1 MIFSFYTSFLL
12 KLPLYISKRYL
23 FAPKSN
29 NAINIITGVSIVG
42 IAVGTAAMILVLSIF
57 NGLTG
62 FIESLFDAIDSDLRI
77 EAALGK
83 TIPDSDSVFQL
94 LQKYPK
100 IAVVSKTIEL
110 KVGLEYYDRQ
120 AQAVIKGVDAQFTR
134 TNPIDSVAY
143 LYEGSY
149 DLRPI
154 NGVYR
159 AVLGSQVAE
168 TLNASTADESFPI
181 KVFVPTDGPIKLGN
195 PMPSFKTDVILPVGY
210 FSIQKEYDEQYVLTD
225 LTFAR
230 GLMGSADKL
239 TAYEIGLKNKGD
251 AERVK
256 EDLKQLLGEKYK
268 ILTIKDK
275 HETLYKVMRNE
286 KRVSALI
293 LVLLVILVTVNIVGS
308 LSMIVLEKTRD
319 IAVLKSYGA
328 TAQTIRSIFLSE
340 GLWVGGIGVFAGMIF
355 GLGIAY
361 LQVHWGFI
369 KLGGGDSF
377 RITAY
382 PIEVHFWDCTFVGIT
397 VLGLSMLASLYP
409 SFKAANITIVEGLR
423 Q

>member
-1 MIFSFYTSFLL
+1 M
-12 KLPLYISKRYL
+12 KLPFYISKRYL

-29 NAINIITGVSIVG
+29 NAINIITGVSIAG
-42 IAVGTAAMILVLSIF
+42 ITVGTAAMILVLSIF

-62 FIESLFDAIDSDLRI
+62 FIESLFDAIDSDLRV
-77 EAALGK
+77 EATIGK
-83 TIPDSDSVFQL
+83 TIPDSDSIFQL
-94 LQKYPK
+94 LQKQPE
-100 IAVVSKTIEL
+100 INVVSKTIEL

-134 TNPIDSVAY
+134 TNPIDSSAY

-154 NGVYR
+154 NGIYR

-168 TLNASTADESFPI
+168 TLNASTADESYPI

-195 PMPSFKTDVILPVGY
+195 PMPSFKTDVIMPVGY
-210 FSIQKEYDEQYVLTD
+210 FSIQKEYDEQYVITD
-225 LTFAR
+225 LTFAK
-230 GLMGSADKL
+230 GLMSSSDRI
-239 TAYEIGLKNKGD
+239 TAYEIGLKNKGN
-251 AERVK
+251 AESVK
-256 EDLKQLLGEKYK
+256 KNLIKILGKDYK
-268 ILTIKDK
+268 VLTIKDK

-293 LVLLVILVTVNIVGS
+293 LILLVILVTVNIVGS
-308 LSMIVLEKTRD
+308 LSMIVLEKTKD
-319 IAVLKSYGA
+319 IAVLKSFGA
-328 TAQTIRSIFLSE
+328 NNQMIRNIFLSE
-340 GLWVGGIGVFAGMIF
+340 GVWVGSIGVVTGMSV
-355 GLGIAY
+355 GLLIAY
-361 LQVHWGFI
+361 LQIETGFI

-382 PIEVHFWDCTFVGIT
+382 PIDVHFLDCIFVSFT
-397 VLGLSMLASLYP
+397 VLGLSILASLYP
-409 SFKAANITIVEGLR
+409 SFKAANISIVEGLK

>member
-1 MIFSFYTSFLL
+1 MG
-12 KLPLYISKRYL
+12 
-23 FAPKSN
+23 
-29 NAINIITGVSIVG
+29 IT
-42 IAVGTAAMILVLSIF
+42 VGTAAMILVLSIF

-77 EAALGK
+77 EATLGK
-83 TIPDSDSVFQL
+83 TIPDNDSIL
-94 LQKYPK
+94 IGLQKHPK
-100 IAVVSKTIEL
+100 INVVSKTIEL

-134 TNPIDSVAY
+134 TNPIDSSAY

-149 DLRPI
+149 DLRPL

-168 TLNASTADESFPI
+168 TLNANTTDESYPI
-181 KVFVPTDGPIKLGN
+181 KIFVPTDGPIKLGN
-195 PMPSFKTDVILPVGY
+195 PMPSFKTDVMLPVGY

-225 LTFAR
+225 LEFAR
-230 GLMGSADKL
+230 SLMGSNDKL

-251 AERVK
+251 ADEVK
-256 EDLKQLLGEKYK
+256 ADLMKQLGKDYK
-268 ILTIKDK
+268 VLTIKDK
-275 HETLYKVMRNE
+275 HETLYKVMQNE

-293 LVLLVILVTVNIVGS
+293 LILLVVLVTVNIVGS

-319 IAVLKSYGA
+319 IAVLKSFGA
-328 TAQTIRSIFLSE
+328 TRQAIRNIFLSE
-340 GLWVGGIGVFAGMIF
+340 GLWVGGIGVFSGMAV
-355 GLGIAY
+355 GLLTAY
-361 LQVHWGFI
+361 LQIHWGFI
-369 KLGGGDSF
+369 ELGGGDSF

-382 PIEVHFWDCTFVGIT
+382 PIEVHVWDCIFVGIT
-397 VLGLSMLASLYP
+397 VLGLSVLASLYP
-409 SFKAANITIVEGLR
+409 SFKASNITIVEGLR